1 MTEEEDNEIRE
12 AAKQQGQEKED
23 KDLYKTPP
31 SKRNH
36 DESAE
41 DNLKPAATNTKK
53 KRPKQLQLQKQQ
65 THTLTQPRLTLQRY
79 RRPQSP

>member
-36 DESAE
+36 DESDE
-41 DNLKPAATNTKK
+41 DNLKPAATNTKT
-53 KRPKQLQLQKQQ
+53 KRPKQLQKQQ
-65 THTLTQPRLTLQRY
+65 THTLTQPRLTLQQY
-79 RRPQSP
+79 QRPQSP